1 MKHSIYST
9 SKITLLLTVSLAS
22 SAFML
27 QPASAAMLD
36 THIFNHKV
44 EISDEV
50 LAGMRGRFV
59 SAGAILYFGVEMVTQ
74 WLTADGSMQ
83 SSGINLSV
91 DAQYRPTITF
101 VTQTTAASSEAAPQA
116 ASNSGNVVISGGLG
130 NVSGIAQ
137 SIQIGGDSNTIRN
150 GLTMNITLN
159 ASGASAK
166 PPASL
171 GTALNSAGSTMI
183 PGDGS
188 TTTFTLSGNSLTM
201 MVDVEGQGQV
211 LQQLQGSGNAGFL
224 QSAQIGGDL
233 NMIHNAITID
243 AGLQG
248 GGGGASAPGF
258 QGGSL
263 GSLRGISPVGM
274 F

>member
-1 MKHSIYST
+1 MKHSIYPN
-9 SKITLLLTVSLAS
+9 SKITLFLSVSLAS

-27 QPASAAMLD
+27 QPAMAAMPD

-59 SAGAILYFGVEMVTQ
+59 SPGAILYFGVEMVTQ
-74 WLTADGSMQ
+74 WQTADGSLQ
-83 SSGINLSV
+83 TAGITLSV

-101 VTQTTAASSEAAPQA
+101 VTQKTAPSSGAVLQASS
-116 ASNSGNVVISGGLG
+116 SNGNVTISGGLG
-130 NVSGIAQ
+130 TVSGIAQ

-150 GLTMNITLN
+150 DLNMDITLN
-159 ASGASAK
+159 ASASS
-166 PPASL
+166 ASVSQD
-171 GTALNSAGSTMI
+171 TALFSAGTTVI

-188 TTTFTLSGNSLTM
+188 TTTFTLSGNSMTM

-224 QSAQIGGDL
+224 QSAQIGGDMNL
-233 NMIHNAITID
+233 IHNTITIN
-243 AGLQG
+243 AGLSGAG
-248 GGGGASAPGF
+248 GISAPGI
-258 QGGSL
+258 QGSL
-263 GSLRGISPVGM
+263 GSLRGISAANM